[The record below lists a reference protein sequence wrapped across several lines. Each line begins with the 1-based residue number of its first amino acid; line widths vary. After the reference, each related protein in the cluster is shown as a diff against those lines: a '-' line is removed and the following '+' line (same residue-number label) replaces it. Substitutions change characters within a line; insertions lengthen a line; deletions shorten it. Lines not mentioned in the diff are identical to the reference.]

1 MTVMPDRPR
10 LLVLGS
16 GFASFSLLK
25 RVDVK
30 RFDVTVVSV
39 RNHFLFTPLLP
50 STTVGTLEF
59 RSVVEPVRGARER
72 LQFYQAEALELDAE
86 RKVVRCRSVLEPGE
100 FELSYDLLAIGVGAD
115 VNTFGVP
122 GVREHAIFLKEAGDA
137 RRIRQAIVDALEH
150 SQHPGLSD
158 HERKRLRHFVV
169 VGGGP
174 TGVEFAAEMHDLLK
188 SDLRR
193 KYGAVWEEVRITLLE
208 AGPGILTSFD
218 AALGDYTIK
227 LFQRQR
233 IEVRTGS
240 PVVRVEPA
248 AVVLKSGERIECA
261 LVVWSTGVVARPF
274 TRRLRLSKDRF
285 DRIIT
290 DEYLRVAGADG
301 VYAFGDCATIGD
313 RGLPMT
319 AQVAQQQGAYLGK
332 ALSRF
337 VDGREV
343 RPFRYR
349 HYGMLAYVGSH
360 RALADLSNV
369 KWKGFLTFLFWRS
382 VYLTRL
388 VSWKNKILVVF
399 DWAKTL
405 VFGRDLSRF

>member
-1 MTVMPDRPR
+1 MTATTDMRR

-16 GFASFSLLK
+16 GFSSFSLVK
-25 RVDVK
+25 RIDLT
-30 RFDVTVVSV
+30 RFDVTVVSS

-59 RSVVEPVRGARER
+59 RSVIEPVRTAREG
-72 LQFYQAEALELDAE
+72 LHFYQADAVSLDTSK
-86 RKVVRCRSVLEPGE
+86 RILRCTSEHEPGE
-100 FELSYDLLAIGVGAD
+100 FELSYDILAVGVGAD

-122 GVREHAIFLKEAGDA
+122 GVREHAVFLKEAGDA
-137 RRIRQAIVDALEH
+137 RRIRQTIVDACER
-150 SQHPGLSD
+150 SQRPGLAEA
-158 HERKRLRHFVV
+158 ERLRLRHFVV

-174 TGVEFAAEMHDLLK
+174 TGVEFAAELHDLLK
-188 SDLRR
+188 NDLRR
-193 KYGAVWEEVRITLLE
+193 SYGRLWEEVRITLLE
-208 AGPGILTSFD
+208 AGPGILSSFD
-218 AALGDYTIK
+218 AALGDYTVR
-227 LFQRQR
+227 LFRRQR

-240 PVVRVEPA
+240 PVVRVHPD
-248 AVVLKSGERIECA
+248 AVELGSGEKIGCA

-274 TRRLRLSKDRF
+274 TRQVLLPKDPL

-290 DEYLRVAGADG
+290 DDRLQVRGSDD
-301 VYAFGDCATIGD
+301 VYAFGDCATIESLD
-313 RGLPMT
+313 LPMT
-319 AQVAQQQGAYLGK
+319 AQVAQQQGAYLAG
-332 ALSRF
+332 ALARRAAGRF
-337 VDGREV
+337 VP
-343 RPFRYR
+343 PFRYR

-360 RALADLSNV
+360 RALADLSSV

>member
-1 MTVMPDRPR
+1 MTPTRQH
-10 LLVLGS
+10 LIVLGS

-25 RVDVK
+25 QIDGS
-30 RFDVTVVSV
+30 RFDVTVVSM

-59 RSVVEPVRGARER
+59 RSIVEPVRGAREGLR
-72 LQFYQAEALELDAE
+72 FYQAEAIDVDVG
-86 RKVVRCRSVLEPGE
+86 RKVVRCRSILEQGE

-122 GVREHAIFLKEAGDA
+122 GVREHAVFLKEAGDA
-137 RRIRQAIVDALEH
+137 RRIRQTIVDALEH
-150 SQHPGLSD
+150 SQHPGLAD
-158 HERKRLRHFVV
+158 EERRRLRHFVV

-174 TGVEFAAEMHDLLK
+174 TGVEFAAEMHDLLQ
-188 SDLRR
+188 SDLR
-193 KYGAVWEEVRITLLE
+193 KHYAAAWKEARITLLE

-218 AALGDYTIK
+218 AALGEYTIK

-240 PVVRVEPA
+240 PVVKVEPTG
-248 AVVLKSGERIECA
+248 VDLKSGERIPCA

-274 TRRLRLSKDRF
+274 TRRVQLPKDRF

-290 DEYLRVAGADG
+290 DECLRVAGVDG
-301 VYAFGDCATIGD
+301 VYAYGDCATIGELS
-313 RGLPMT
+313 LPMT
-319 AQVAQQQGAYLGK
+319 AQVAQQQGAYLAK
-332 ALSRF
+332 ALRRRVESKD
-337 VDGREV
+337 VK
-343 RPFRYR
+343 PFRYR

>member
-1 MTVMPDRPR
+1 MRRR
-10 LLVLGS
+10 LLILGS
-16 GFASFSLLK
+16 GFGSYSLLK
-25 RVDVK
+25 RIDLA

-59 RSVVEPVRGARER
+59 RSVVEPVRSARHDVR
-72 LQFYQAEALELDAE
+72 FYQAEALGLDAD
-86 RKVVRCRSVLEPGE
+86 RKIVRCRSVLEPGE
-100 FELSYDLLAIGVGAD
+100 FEVPYDLVAIGVGAD
-115 VNTFGVP
+115 VNTFDVP

-137 RRIRQAIVDALEH
+137 RRIRQTIVDALEH
-150 SQHPGLSD
+150 SLHPGLPD
-158 HERKRLRHFVV
+158 EERKRLRHFVV

-174 TGVEFAAEMHDLLK
+174 TGVEFAAEMHDLLR
-188 SDLRR
+188 SDLR
-193 KYGAVWEEVRITLLE
+193 KTYGAVWEEVRITLLE

-218 AALGDYTIK
+218 AALGEYTIK

-240 PVVRVEPA
+240 PVVKVDPA
-248 AVVLKSGERIECA
+248 GVQLKSGERIACA

-274 TRRLRLSKDRF
+274 TKHVRLPKDRF

-290 DEYLRVAGADG
+290 DEFLKVAGVDG
-301 VYAFGDCATIGD
+301 VYAYGDCATID
-313 RGLPMT
+313 ELGLPMT
-319 AQVAQQQGAYLGK
+319 AQVAQQQGAYLAK
-332 ALSRF
+332 ALKRAAEGKKA
-337 VDGREV
+337 D
-343 RPFRYR
+343 PFRYK

-399 DWAKTL
+399 DWMKTL
-405 VFGRDLSRF
+405 IFGRDLSRF